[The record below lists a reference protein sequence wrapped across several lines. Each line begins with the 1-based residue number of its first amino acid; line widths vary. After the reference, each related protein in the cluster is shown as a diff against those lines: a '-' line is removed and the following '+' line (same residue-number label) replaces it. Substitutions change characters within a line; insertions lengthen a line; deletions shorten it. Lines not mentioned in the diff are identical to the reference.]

1 MRVINKKVDKNSITG
16 KTINIP
22 IFLTQK
28 FENIGLFED
37 IGTAT
42 DVISTNVSITG
53 VTDSKLSEVRG
64 FDYNSPYTVGANGV
78 TEVTAD
84 HIKYTIGNV
93 DYVTLLSDGTTT
105 FSFKD
110 TRTEYVASSFISTDA
125 NLTYV
130 DKVDVQDSVF
140 IERESVSVIEY
151 FSKLRQIGS
160 VSEIATFSN
169 GFYKIN
175 NQTI

>member
-1 MRVINKKVDKNSITG
+1 MKVINKNIDKNIITG
-16 KTINIP
+16 KTISIP

-28 FENIGLFED
+28 FETIGLYED
-37 IGTAT
+37 LSTAT
-42 DVISTNVSITG
+42 DVIQTEVTITG
-53 VTDSKLSEVRG
+53 TTDNKLSEVRG
-64 FDYNSPYTVGANGV
+64 FDYNNPFTIGVNGV
-78 TEVTAD
+78 TEVTSEY
-84 HIKYTIGNV
+84 IKYTIGNINYITKLG
-93 DYVTLLSDGTTT
+93 DLSTT

-110 TRTEYVASSFISTDA
+110 TRNEYKINNFISTDA

-130 DKVDVQDSVF
+130 DKVDVQDCVF

-160 VSEIATFSN
+160 VSEIATFNN